1 MNIAIV
7 VFGLAILAALLIV
20 VGIGLLLGIPAALIA
35 TGIFIFGAAARLQK
49 VMAPLG

>member
-7 VFGLAILAALLIV
+7 VFALAVLAALLII
-20 VGIGLLLGIPAALIA
+20 VGIGLLLGLPSALIA

-49 VMAPLG
+49 VMAPIG